1 MVCYRYGLTKFFPKS
16 YCLFLEF
23 DGTSISAWGLCLPD
37 CPYIVPEVVCLS
49 PPAVPKFGSRDGDG
63 VILEENYISSW
74 FTLDFLNNTD
84 GSLNHSHFSVSRNER
99 DLLYQPLTPY
109 DSSVLKEYN
118 LNFIATS
125 KDDPFNDVYQIMPND
140 STVEYKCP
148 VGWVFANTNN
158 ISHFAY
164 CRNWT
169 WIVDFN
175 TSVPCIREK

>member
-1 MVCYRYGLTKFFPKS
+1 M
-16 YCLFLEF
+16 
-23 DGTSISAWGLCLPD
+23 CLPD

-74 FTLDFLNNTD
+74 FTLDFINNTD